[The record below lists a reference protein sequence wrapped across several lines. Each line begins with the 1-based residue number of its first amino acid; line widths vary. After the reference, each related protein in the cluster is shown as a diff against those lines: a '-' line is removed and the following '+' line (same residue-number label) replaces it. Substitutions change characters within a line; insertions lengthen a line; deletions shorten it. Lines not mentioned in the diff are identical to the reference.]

1 MKSKVSAVNRLP
13 GLPLY
18 FLGLFVL
25 LQPTWSAIVAQE
37 KVKEMVEQ
45 AHVMLNASTSESE
58 LRLLENGGE
67 NGIGTTELVQP
78 LSLQIA
84 VLHVTDA
91 LSREMNLPKWQ
102 AMLRALGGD
111 REILKRFTQLRP
123 HFAALEKRLIQGQDG
138 GTEEQLD
145 QLAALNT
152 SSTTWTRI
160 WPQLQ
165 TFIQTVA
172 NLHDWFD
179 RYQRNAAVVNE
190 RTLRDY
196 AETVHGTDGLTI
208 SRALA
213 SIHKAVCPSSTSE
226 DDMES
231 ANNNTDTCSGGVL
244 ETLQVALTQVCI
256 NDFVQLSFFQ
266 LKTNSC
272 FMFSLWKLDWTHQQ
286 AGDSFICSLP
296 KSTHQLVYDLY
307 ALLTLTDAKGYAM
320 MQFSWMLLRLYGRGT

>member
-13 GLPLY
+13 IY

-25 LQPTWSAIVAQE
+25 LQSTWSAIVAQE

-67 NGIGTTELVQP
+67 KRIGTTELSQP

-123 HFAALEKRLIQGQDG
+123 HFAALEKRLYSQGQDG

-165 TFIQTVA
+165 TFIHTVA

-226 DDMES
+226 DDIES
-231 ANNNTDTCSGGVL
+231 ANNNTDTCSEGVL
-244 ETLQVALTQVCI
+244 ETLQIALTQVCK
-256 NDFVQLSFFQ
+256 NERF
-266 LKTNSC
+266 
-272 FMFSLWKLDWTHQQ
+272 
-286 AGDSFICSLP
+286 CS
-296 KSTHQLVYDLY
+296 
-307 ALLTLTDAKGYAM
+307 A
-320 MQFSWMLLRLYGRGT
+320 FN